1 MHFLQIFWR
10 ITLKGTVLYDVRRK
24 LDGLYDATDGVA
36 VLTVDNP
43 PVNPLSDGV
52 RTGLYDALVKAEE
65 DPTVIG
71 VVLTGNGRA
80 FIAGADISEFGG
92 NVEGVSL
99 NEVFHKLEYC
109 SKPVVAALN
118 GIALGG
124 GLETALCCNYR
135 LADKNAFV
143 GLPEV
148 NLGLLPGG
156 GGTQRLPRLTGA
168 SEALKMM
175 LSGSHVPAKKALDI
189 GIIDKIVENVVEDS
203 IRFIIHLVDMC
214 ERMDMKFSEMDHPKV
229 RDKNEKMLEARG
241 DDKVLLEA
249 QAMAAKGRK
258 GQFAPG
264 QIIKCVE
271 SAINLDDFDE
281 GLKKE
286 GEYFLECLLHPQ
298 REAMIHIFFGER
310 AASKISDVPK
320 DTKVKDIKKAGIIG
334 SGTMGGGIA
343 MCFANAGIPVHII
356 DQDQDNLT
364 RGVSV
369 IEKNYDFMVGR
380 GKLTPEQKDIVF
392 GLVTSSLDYK
402 DVSDCDIVIEAVYE
416 NLDLKHEIFKSL
428 DEHVKE
434 GAILASN
441 TSGLDIDSIAAVTK
455 RPDMV
460 VGTHFF
466 SPANIMRLLEVVR
479 GADTSN
485 ETLATI
491 MAVGKKLKKAAVVA
505 LNAPGFIGNR
515 MLFGYTA
522 QANMLLLEG
531 ALPHQIDQAMESFG
545 LNMGPFRM
553 MDLVGLDLGW
563 RARKLGGKESPLH
576 AKIGDE
582 LCEQNRFGQK
592 NGAGYYNYTEGSRAP
607 NAAPENESTYEK
619 ISSENGFIRRDI
631 SDEEIVDRCILAL
644 INEGADILSEGV
656 AQRAADIDVVY
667 INGYGFPVWRGGPMH
682 HANTMGLDVVIEKLE
697 KYREITGNDVY
708 KPSEMLV
715 NLAKN
720 GEKFGDAPQ
729 KEDRKEKL
737 GFEMSSV
744 ANNF

>member
-1 MHFLQIFWR
+1 M
-10 ITLKGTVLYDVRRK
+10 KGTVLYEVKDN
-24 LDGLYDATDGVA
+24 VA
-36 VLTVDNP
+36 LLTVDNP

-52 RTGLYDALVKAEE
+52 RTGLYESLIKAEE
-65 DPTVIG
+65 DDSVVG

-99 NEVFHKLEYC
+99 NEVFQKLEHC
-109 SKPVVAALN
+109 SKPVVAAIN

-135 LADKNAFV
+135 IADKNAFV

-156 GGTQRLPRLTGA
+156 GGTQRLPRLAGP

-175 LSGSHVPAKKALDI
+175 LTGLHVPAKKALDM
-189 GIIDKIVENVVEDS
+189 GIIDGISNDVVNES
-203 IRFIIHLVDMC
+203 IGFIKNKA
-214 ERMDMKFSEMDHPKV
+214 ESNEDHPKV
-229 RDKNEKMLEARG
+229 RDLNSKMIEARG

-249 QAMAAKGRK
+249 QAMASKGRK

-271 SAINLDDFDE
+271 AAINIDNFDE

-286 GEYFLECLLHPQ
+286 GEYFLECLMHPQ

-320 DTKVKDIKKAGIIG
+320 ETKVMDIKKAGIIG

-356 DQDQDNLT
+356 DQDEENLK

-369 IEKNYDFMVGR
+369 IEKNYDFMVNKGR
-380 GKLTPEQKDIVF
+380 LSPEQKDAVF
-392 GLVTSSLDYK
+392 GLVSSSLDYK

-416 NLDLKHEIFKSL
+416 NLELKHEIFKSL
-428 DEHVKE
+428 DAHVKE

-441 TSGLDIDSIAAVTK
+441 TSGLDIDSIASVTN
-455 RPDMV
+455 RPELV

-479 GADTSN
+479 GEQTSD

-491 MAVGKKLKKAAVVA
+491 MAIGKRLKKAAVVS

-531 ALPHQIDQAMESFG
+531 ALPHQIDQALESFG

-563 RARKLGGKESPLH
+563 RARKLSGKESPLH

-582 LCEQNRFGQK
+582 LCEQDRYGQK
-592 NGAGYYNYTEGSRAP
+592 SGAGYYNYSEGSRAP
-607 NAAPENESTYEK
+607 NPAPENEAVYEK
-619 ISSENGFIRRDI
+619 ISSENGFTRRDI
-631 SDEEIVDRCILAL
+631 SDEEIVERCILAL

-667 INGYGFPVWRGGPMH
+667 INGYGFPIWRGGPMH
-682 HANTMGLDVVIEKLE
+682 HANAMGLDKVIEKLE

-715 NLAKN
+715 NLAKDGGKL
-720 GEKFGDAPQ
+720 GEAPQ
-729 KEDRKEKL
+729 KGDRKEKL

>member
-1 MHFLQIFWR
+1 M
-10 ITLKGTVLYDVRRK
+10 KGTVLYDVK
-24 LDGLYDATDGVA
+24 DGIAI
-36 VLTVDNP
+36 LTVDNP

-52 RTGLYDALVKAEE
+52 RTGLFESLVKAEE
-65 DPTVIG
+65 DSGVLG

-99 NEVFHKLEYC
+99 NEVFNKLEHC
-109 SKPVVAALN
+109 TKPVVAAIN

-135 LADKNAFV
+135 IADRNALV

-156 GGTQRLPRLTGA
+156 GGTQRLPRLVGPN
-168 SEALKMM
+168 EALKMM
-175 LSGSHVPAKKALDI
+175 LSGGHVPAKRALDM
-189 GIIDKIVENVVEDS
+189 GIVDQVSDNVVEDS
-203 IRFIIHLVDMC
+203 MLFVKKMAESLD
-214 ERMDMKFSEMDHPKV
+214 SHPKV

-241 DDKVLLEA
+241 DDKVLIEA
-249 QAMAAKGRK
+249 KALAAKTRK

-320 DTKVKDIKKAGIIG
+320 NTNVKDIKKAGIIG

-364 RGVSV
+364 RGMSV

-380 GKLTPEQKDIVF
+380 GKLTSEQKDAVF

-416 NLDLKHEIFKSL
+416 NLELKHEIFKAL
-428 DEHVKE
+428 DEHVKDD
-434 GAILASN
+434 AILASN
-441 TSGLDIDSIAAVTK
+441 TSGLDIDSIASVTK
-455 RPDMV
+455 RPEMV

-479 GADTSN
+479 GEHTSD

-491 MAVGKKLKKAAVVA
+491 MAIGKRLKKAAVVS

-531 ALPHQIDQAMESFG
+531 ALPHQIDQALESFG

-592 NGAGYYNYTEGSRAP
+592 NGSGYYNYSEGSRAP
-607 NAAPENESTYEK
+607 NPAPENESVYEK
-619 ISSENGFIRRDI
+619 ISNENGFTRRDI

-682 HANTMGLDVVIEKLE
+682 HANAMGIDVVIEKLE
-697 KYREITGNDVY
+697 KYRELTGNDVY

-715 NLAKN
+715 KLANDNQKL
-720 GEKFGDAPQ
+720 GEAPK

-737 GFEMSSV
+737 DFEMSSV

>member
-1 MHFLQIFWR
+1 M
-10 ITLKGTVLYDVRRK
+10 KGTVLYEVKDN
-24 LDGLYDATDGVA
+24 VA
-36 VLTVDNP
+36 LLTVDNP

-52 RTGLYDALVKAEE
+52 RTGLYESLTKAEE
-65 DPTVIG
+65 DDSVLG

-99 NEVFHKLEYC
+99 NEVFQKLEHC
-109 SKPVVAALN
+109 SKPVVAAIN

-135 LADKNAFV
+135 IADKNAFV

-156 GGTQRLPRLTGA
+156 GGTQRLPRRAGP

-175 LSGSHVPAKKALDI
+175 LTGAHVPAKKALDM
-189 GIIDKIVENVVEDS
+189 GIVDGISEDVVNESIEFIKNKADS
-203 IRFIIHLVDMC
+203 N
-214 ERMDMKFSEMDHPKV
+214 EEHPKV
-229 RDKNEKMLEARG
+229 RDLNSKMIEARG

-249 QAMAAKGRK
+249 QAMASKGRK

-271 SAINLDDFDE
+271 AAINIDDFDE

-286 GEYFLECLLHPQ
+286 GEYFLECLMHPQ

-320 DTKVKDIKKAGIIG
+320 ETKVMDIKKAGIIG

-356 DQDQDNLT
+356 DQDEENLK

-369 IEKNYDFMVGR
+369 IEKNYDFMVNKGR
-380 GKLTPEQKDIVF
+380 LSPEQKDAVF
-392 GLVTSSLDYK
+392 GLVSSSLDYK

-416 NLDLKHEIFKSL
+416 NLELKHEIFKSL
-428 DEHVKE
+428 DTHVKE

-441 TSGLDIDSIAAVTK
+441 TSGLDIDSIASVTS
-455 RPDMV
+455 RPELV

-479 GADTSN
+479 GEQTSD

-491 MAVGKKLKKAAVVA
+491 MAIGKRLKKAAVVS

-531 ALPHQIDQAMESFG
+531 ALPHQIDQALESFG

-563 RARKLGGKESPLH
+563 RARKLSGKESPLH

-582 LCEQNRFGQK
+582 LCEQDRYGQK
-592 NGAGYYNYTEGSRAP
+592 SGAGYYNYSEGSRAP
-607 NAAPENESTYEK
+607 NPAPENEAVYEK
-619 ISSENGFIRRDI
+619 ISSENGFTRRDI
-631 SDEEIVDRCILAL
+631 SDEEIVERCILAL

-667 INGYGFPVWRGGPMH
+667 INGYGFPIWRGGPMH
-682 HANTMGLDVVIEKLE
+682 HANAMGLDKVIEKLE

-715 NLAKN
+715 NLAKDGGKL
-720 GEKFGDAPQ
+720 GEAPQ
-729 KEDRKEKL
+729 KGDRKEKL
-737 GFEMSSV
+737 GFEMLSV

>member
-1 MHFLQIFWR
+1 M
-10 ITLKGTVLYDVRRK
+10 KGTVIYDVR
-24 LDGLYDATDGVA
+24 DEVA
-36 VLTVDNP
+36 ILTVDNP

-52 RTGLYDALVKAEE
+52 RTGLYESLIKAEE
-65 DPTVIG
+65 DSTVKGI
-71 VVLTGNGRA
+71 VLTGNGRA

-99 NEVFHKLEYC
+99 NEVFSKLENC
-109 SKPVVAALN
+109 SKPVVAAIN

-135 LADKNAFV
+135 IADKNAFV

-156 GGTQRLPRLTGA
+156 GGTQRLPRLTGP

-175 LSGSHVPAKKALDI
+175 LSGSHVPAKKALNM
-189 GIIDKIVENVVEDS
+189 GIVDKISENVVEES
-203 IRFIIHLVDMC
+203 IDFVK
-214 ERMDMKFSEMDHPKV
+214 EVAENTENHPKV
-229 RDKNEKMLEARG
+229 RDNNEKMIEARG
-241 DDKVLLEA
+241 NDNILLEA

-271 SAINLDDFDE
+271 AAINLDDFDE

-320 DTKVKDIKKAGIIG
+320 DTNVKDIKKAGIIG

-356 DQDQDNLT
+356 DQDEDNLN
-364 RGVSV
+364 RGMSV

-380 GKLTPEQKDIVF
+380 GKLSEEQKDTVF
-392 GLVTSSLDYK
+392 GLVSSSLDYK

-416 NLDLKHEIFKSL
+416 NLELKHEIFKSL

-441 TSGLDIDSIAAVTK
+441 TSGLDIDSIASVTK
-455 RPDMV
+455 RPEMV

-479 GADTSN
+479 GEKTSD

-491 MAVGKKLKKAAVVA
+491 MSIGKRLKKAAVVS

-531 ALPHQIDQAMESFG
+531 ALPHQIDGALESFG

-563 RARKLGGKESPLH
+563 RARKLSGKESPLH

-592 NGAGYYNYTEGSRAP
+592 NSAGYYNYSEGSRAP
-607 NAAPENESTYEK
+607 NPAPENEETYEK
-619 ISSENGFIRRDI
+619 ISNENGFTRREI

-667 INGYGFPVWRGGPMH
+667 INGYGFPIWRGGPMH
-682 HANTMGLDVVIEKLE
+682 HANSMGLEVVIEKLE
-697 KYREITGNDVY
+697 KYRELTGNDVY
-708 KPSEMLV
+708 KPSDMLIK
-715 NLAKN
+715 LAEN
-720 GEKFGDAPQ
+720 GQKLGEAPA
-729 KEDRKEKL
+729 KDDRKEKL

>member
-1 MHFLQIFWR
+1 M
-10 ITLKGTVLYDVRRK
+10 KGTVLYEIIDN
-24 LDGLYDATDGVA
+24 VA

-52 RTGLYDALVKAEE
+52 RTGLHDSLLKAESDE
-65 DPTVIG
+65 SVVG
-71 VVLTGNGRA
+71 VVVTGKGRA

-99 NEVFHKLEYC
+99 NEVFSKLEHC
-109 SKPVVAALN
+109 SKPVVAAIN

-135 LADKNAFV
+135 IASNTAFV

-156 GGTQRLPRLTGA
+156 GGTQRLPRLAGP

-175 LSGSHVPAKKALDI
+175 LSGSHVPAKKALDM
-189 GIIDKIVENVVEDS
+189 GIIDDISDNVVEDS
-203 IRFIIHLVDMC
+203 I
-214 ERMDMKFSEMDHPKV
+214 KFVIEKSKTAENHPKV
-229 RDKNEKMLEARG
+229 RDFNDKMIEARG
-241 DDKVLLEA
+241 NDKVLLEA

-271 SAINLDDFDE
+271 AAINLDDFDE

-286 GEYFLECLLHPQ
+286 GELFLECLLHPQ

-320 DTKVKDIKKAGIIG
+320 DTPVKEIKKAGIIG

-343 MCFANAGIPVHII
+343 MCFANAGIPVHVI
-356 DQDQDNLT
+356 DQDEENLK
-364 RGVSV
+364 RGISV
-369 IEKNYDFMVGR
+369 IEKNYEFMVKKGR
-380 GKLTPEQKDIVF
+380 LTAEQKDNVF
-392 GLVTSSLDYK
+392 GLVSSGLDYEG
-402 DVSDCDIVIEAVYE
+402 VADCDIVIEAVYE
-416 NLDLKHEIFKSL
+416 NLELKHEIFKAL
-428 DEHVKE
+428 DEQVKPD
-434 GAILASN
+434 AILASN
-441 TSGLDIDSIAAVTK
+441 TSGLDIDSIASVTK
-455 RPDMV
+455 RPELV

-479 GADTSN
+479 GEETSN
-485 ETLATI
+485 ETLASV
-491 MAVGKKLKKAAVVA
+491 MAIGKKLKKAAVVS

-531 ALPHQIDQAMESFG
+531 ALPNQIDQALESFG

-563 RARKLGGKESPLH
+563 RARKLSGKESPLH

-592 NGAGYYNYTEGSRAP
+592 NGKGYYNYSEGSRAP
-607 NAAPENESTYEK
+607 NAAPENEALYEK
-619 ISSENGFIRRDI
+619 ISQENGFTRRDI

-644 INEGADILSEGV
+644 INEGVDILSEGV
-656 AQRAADIDVVY
+656 AQRAVDIDVVY
-667 INGYGFPVWRGGPMH
+667 INGYGFPIWRGGPMH
-682 HANTMGLDVVIEKLE
+682 HANAMGLDVVVEKLK
-697 KYREITGNDVY
+697 KYQELTKNDVY
-708 KPSEMLV
+708 KPSDMLV
-715 NLAKN
+715 KLA
-720 GEKFGDAPQ
+720 ETSQRLGDAPKKDQ
-729 KEDRKEKL
+729 RKEKL

>member
-1 MHFLQIFWR
+1 MYNAFFNYFWR
-10 ITLKGTVLYDVRRK
+10 NILKGTVLYEVR
-24 LDGLYDATDGVA
+24 DNVA
-36 VLTVDNP
+36 LLTVNNP
-43 PVNPLSDGV
+43 PVKPLSDGV
-52 RTGLYDALVKAEE
+52 RTGLYESLTKAEE
-65 DPTVIG
+65 DDSVVG

-99 NEVFHKLEYC
+99 NEVFQKLEHC
-109 SKPVVAALN
+109 SKPVVAAIN

-135 LADKNAFV
+135 IADKNAFV

-156 GGTQRLPRLTGA
+156 GGTQRLPRLAGP

-175 LSGSHVPAKKALDI
+175 LTGAHVPAKKALDM
-189 GIIDKIVENVVEDS
+189 GIVDGISEDVVNESIEFIKNKADS
-203 IRFIIHLVDMC
+203 N
-214 ERMDMKFSEMDHPKV
+214 EEHPKV
-229 RDKNEKMLEARG
+229 RDLNSKMIEARG

-249 QAMAAKGRK
+249 QAMASKGRK

-271 SAINLDDFDE
+271 AAINIDDFDE

-286 GEYFLECLLHPQ
+286 GEYFLECLMHPQ

-320 DTKVKDIKKAGIIG
+320 ETKVMDIKKAGIIG

-356 DQDQDNLT
+356 DQDEENLK

-369 IEKNYDFMVGR
+369 IEKNYDFMVNKGR
-380 GKLTPEQKDIVF
+380 LSPEQKDAVF
-392 GLVTSSLDYK
+392 GLVSSSLDYK

-416 NLDLKHEIFKSL
+416 NLELKHEIFKSL
-428 DEHVKE
+428 DTHVKE

-441 TSGLDIDSIAAVTK
+441 TSGLDIDSIASVTS
-455 RPDMV
+455 RPELV

-479 GADTSN
+479 GEQTSD

-491 MAVGKKLKKAAVVA
+491 MAIGKRLKKAAVVS

-531 ALPHQIDQAMESFG
+531 ALPHQIDQALESFG

-563 RARKLGGKESPLH
+563 RARKLSGKESPLH

-582 LCEQNRFGQK
+582 LCEQDRYGQK
-592 NGAGYYNYTEGSRAP
+592 SGAGYYNYSEGSRAP
-607 NAAPENESTYEK
+607 NPAPENEAVYEK
-619 ISSENGFIRRDI
+619 ISSENGFTRRDI
-631 SDEEIVDRCILAL
+631 SDEEIVERCILAL

-667 INGYGFPVWRGGPMH
+667 INGYGFPIWRGGPMH
-682 HANTMGLDVVIEKLE
+682 HANAMGLDKVIEKLE

-715 NLAKN
+715 NLAKDGGKL
-720 GEKFGDAPQ
+720 GEAPQ
-729 KEDRKEKL
+729 KGDRKEKL

>member
-1 MHFLQIFWR
+1 
-10 ITLKGTVLYDVRRK
+10 LKGTVLYDIK
-24 LDGLYDATDGVA
+24 DGIAI
-36 VLTVDNP
+36 LTVDNP

-52 RTGLYDALVKAEE
+52 RAGLYECLVKAEE
-65 DPTVIG
+65 DSSVKG
-71 VVLTGNGRA
+71 LVLTGKGRA
-80 FIAGADISEFGG
+80 FIGGADISEFGG
-92 NVEGVSL
+92 NGEGITL
-99 NEVFHKLEYC
+99 NDVFNKLESC
-109 SKPVVAALN
+109 SKPVVAAIN
-118 GIALGG
+118 GFALGG

-135 LADKNAFV
+135 IADKNAFV

-156 GGTQRLPRLTGA
+156 GGTQRLPRLAGP

-175 LSGSHVPAKKALDI
+175 LTGSHIPAKKALNI
-189 GIIDKIVENVVEDS
+189 GIVDKISENVVEDS
-203 IRFIIHLVDMC
+203 ISFVT
-214 ERMDMKFSEMDHPKV
+214 EKAENGENHPKV
-229 RDKNEKMLEARG
+229 RDMNEKVIEARG

-310 AASKISDVPK
+310 AASKIADVPK
-320 DTKVKDIKKAGIIG
+320 DTQIKDIKKAGIIG

-356 DQDQDNLT
+356 DQDEDNLK
-364 RGVSV
+364 RGMSV

-380 GKLTPEQKDIVF
+380 GKLTSDQKDMVF
-392 GLVTSSLDYK
+392 GLVTSSLEYK
-402 DVSDCDIVIEAVYE
+402 DLSDCDIVIEAVYE
-416 NLDLKHEIFKSL
+416 NLELKHEIFKSL
-428 DEHVKE
+428 DEHVKDD
-434 GAILASN
+434 AILASN
-441 TSGLDIDSIAAVTK
+441 TSGLDIDSIASVTK
-455 RPDMV
+455 RPELV

-479 GADTSN
+479 GEQTSN

-491 MAVGKKLKKAAVVA
+491 MAIGKKLKKAAVVS

-515 MLFGYTA
+515 MLFRYTA

-531 ALPHQIDQAMESFG
+531 ALPHQVDQALESFG

-592 NGAGYYNYTEGSRAP
+592 SAAGYYNYSEGSRAP
-607 NAAPENESTYEK
+607 NPAPENEATYEK
-619 ISSENGFIRRDI
+619 ISSENGFTRRDI

-667 INGYGFPVWRGGPMH
+667 INGYGFPIWRGGPMH
-682 HANTMGLDVVIEKLE
+682 HANAMGLDVVIEKLE
-697 KYREITGNDVY
+697 KYKEITSNDAY
-708 KPSEMLV
+708 QPSEMLI

-720 GEKFGDAPQ
+720 GEKLAEAPQ
-729 KEDRKEKL
+729 KDKRKDKL

>member
-1 MHFLQIFWR
+1 M
-10 ITLKGTVLYDVRRK
+10 KGTVLYEIRDDV
-24 LDGLYDATDGVA
+24 AI
-36 VLTVDNP
+36 LTVDNP

-52 RTGLYDALVKAEE
+52 RNGLYESLVKAEE
-65 DPTVIG
+65 DSNVKGI
-71 VVLTGNGRA
+71 VLTGNGRA

-92 NVEGVSL
+92 NVEGKSL
-99 NEVFHKLEYC
+99 NEVFKKLEFC
-109 SKPVVAALN
+109 EKPVVAAIN

-135 LADKNAFV
+135 IADINAFV

-156 GGTQRLPRLTGA
+156 GGTQRLPRLTGP

-175 LSGSHVPAKKALDI
+175 LSGSHVPAKIALNI
-189 GIIDKIVENVVEDS
+189 GIVDQISENIVEDS
-203 IRFIIHLVDMC
+203 IEFVKKIA
-214 ERMDMKFSEMDHPKV
+214 SEADTHPKV

-241 DDKVLLEA
+241 NDHVLVEA

-271 SAINLDDFDE
+271 AAINLDDFDE

-286 GEYFLECLLHPQ
+286 GEYFLECLMHPQ

-320 DTKVKDIKKAGIIG
+320 DTKIMDIKKVGIIG

-356 DQDQDNLT
+356 DQDEENLE
-364 RGVSV
+364 RGISV
-369 IEKNYDFMVGR
+369 IEKNYDFMVNKGR
-380 GKLTPEQKDIVF
+380 LTSDQKDAIF
-392 GLVTSSLDYK
+392 GLVTSSLDYS
-402 DVSDCDIVIEAVYE
+402 DVSDCDIVVEAVYE
-416 NLDLKHEIFKSL
+416 NLDLKHEIFKAL
-428 DEHVKE
+428 DQHVKPE
-434 GAILASN
+434 AILASN
-441 TSGLDIDSIAAVTK
+441 TSGLDIDSMASVTT
-455 RPDMV
+455 RPDKI

-479 GADTSN
+479 GEQTSN

-491 MAVGKKLKKAAVVA
+491 MAIGKKLKKAAVVS

-531 ALPHQIDQAMESFG
+531 ALPHQIDQALESFG

-563 RARKLGGKESPLH
+563 RARKLSGKESPLH

-582 LCEQNRFGQK
+582 LCEQNRYGQK
-592 NGAGYYNYTEGSRAP
+592 SGAGYYNYSEGSRAP
-607 NAAPENESTYEK
+607 NPAPENEATYEK
-619 ISSENGFIRRDI
+619 ISSENGFTRRDI
-631 SDEEIVDRCILAL
+631 TDEEIVDRCILAL
-644 INEGADILSEGV
+644 INEGSDILSEGV

-667 INGYGFPVWRGGPMH
+667 INGYGFPIWRGGPMH
-682 HANTMGLDVVIEKLE
+682 HANALGLDVVIEKLE
-697 KYREITGNDVY
+697 KYKEITGSDVY
-708 KPSEMLV
+708 EPSEMLV
-715 NLAKN
+715 KLAKEGLKL
-720 GEKFGDAPQ
+720 GEAPS
-729 KEDRKEKL
+729 KEERKEKL

>member
-1 MHFLQIFWR
+1 M
-10 ITLKGTVLYDVRRK
+10 KGTVIYEVK
-24 LDGLYDATDGVA
+24 DGVA
-36 VLTVDNP
+36 LLTVDNP

-52 RTGLYDALVKAEE
+52 RTGLHDSLIKAEE
-65 DPTVIG
+65 DDSVVG

-99 NEVFHKLEYC
+99 NEVFQKLEHC
-109 SKPVVAALN
+109 SKPVVAAIN

-135 LADKNAFV
+135 IADKNAFV

-156 GGTQRLPRLTGA
+156 GGTQRLPRLAGP

-175 LSGSHVPAKKALDI
+175 LTGTHVPAKKALDM
-189 GIIDKIVENVVEDS
+189 GIIDGISEDVVAESIEFVKEKANSSEN
-203 IRFIIHLVDMC
+203 
-214 ERMDMKFSEMDHPKV
+214 HPKV
-229 RDKNEKMLEARG
+229 RDLNSKMIEARG

-249 QAMAAKGRK
+249 QAMASKGRK

-271 SAINLDDFDE
+271 AAINIDDFDE

-286 GEYFLECLLHPQ
+286 GEYFLECLMHPQ

-320 DTKVKDIKKAGIIG
+320 DTKVMDIKKAGIIG

-356 DQDQDNLT
+356 DQDEENLK

-369 IEKNYDFMVGR
+369 IEKNYDFMVNKGR
-380 GKLTPEQKDIVF
+380 LSSEQKDAVF
-392 GLVTSSLDYK
+392 GLVSSSLDYK
-402 DVSDCDIVIEAVYE
+402 DVADCDIVIEAVYE
-416 NLDLKHEIFKSL
+416 NLELKHEIFKLL
-428 DEHVKE
+428 DEHVKD

-441 TSGLDIDSIAAVTK
+441 TSGLDIDSIASVTK
-455 RPDMV
+455 RPELV

-479 GADTSN
+479 GEQTSD

-491 MAVGKKLKKAAVVA
+491 MAVGKKLKKAAVVS

-531 ALPHQIDQAMESFG
+531 ALPHQIDQALESFG

-582 LCEQNRFGQK
+582 LCEQDRYGQK
-592 NGAGYYNYTEGSRAP
+592 SGAGYYNYSEGSRAP
-607 NAAPENESTYEK
+607 NPAPENEVTYEK
-619 ISSENGFIRRDI
+619 ISTENGFTRRDI

-667 INGYGFPVWRGGPMH
+667 INGYGFPIWRGGPMH
-682 HANTMGLDVVIEKLE
+682 HANAMGLDTVIEKLE

-715 NLAKN
+715 KLAQEGGRL
-720 GEKFGDAPQ
+720 GEAPQ
-729 KEDRKEKL
+729 KDDRKEKL

>member
-1 MHFLQIFWR
+1 M
-10 ITLKGTVLYDVRRK
+10 KGTVLYEVQEN
-24 LDGLYDATDGVA
+24 VA
-36 VLTVDNP
+36 ILTVDNP

-52 RTGLYDALVKAEE
+52 RTGLYECITKAE
-65 DPTVIG
+65 DDDSIDA

-92 NVEGVSL
+92 NVEGISL
-99 NEVFHKLEYC
+99 NDVFKKLEFC
-109 SKPVVAALN
+109 KKPIVAAIN

-135 LADKNAFV
+135 IASKTAFV

-156 GGTQRLPRLTGA
+156 GGTQRLPRLAGPA
-168 SEALKMM
+168 EALKMM
-175 LSGSHVPAKKALDI
+175 LTGSHVSAKQALDL
-189 GIIDKIVENVVEDS
+189 GIIDNIAEDIVTES
-203 IRFIIHLVDMC
+203 IEFIKEKAKSTEI
-214 ERMDMKFSEMDHPKV
+214 HPKV
-229 RDKNEKMLEARG
+229 RDFNEKMIEARG
-241 DDKVLLEA
+241 NDTVLLEA

-271 SAINLDDFDE
+271 AAINIDDFDE

-286 GEYFLECLLHPQ
+286 GDYFLECLVHPQ

-320 DTKVKDIKKAGIIG
+320 DTKIMDIKKAGIIG

-356 DQDQDNLT
+356 DQDQENLD
-364 RGVSV
+364 RGISV
-369 IEKNYDFMVGR
+369 IEKNYDFMVNRGR
-380 GKLTPEQKDIVF
+380 LTSEQKESIF
-392 GLVTSSLDYK
+392 GSISTGLDYK
-402 DVSDCDIVIEAVYE
+402 DLSDCDIVIEAVYE
-416 NLDLKHEIFKSL
+416 NLELKHEIFKSL
-428 DEHVKE
+428 DEIVKE

-441 TSGLDIDSIAAVTK
+441 TSGLDIDSIASVTN
-455 RPDMV
+455 RPELV

-479 GADTSN
+479 GKQTSD
-485 ETLATI
+485 ETLATV
-491 MAVGKKLKKAAVVA
+491 MAIGKKLRKAAVVS

-531 ALPHQIDQAMESFG
+531 ALPHQVDQALESFG

-563 RARKLGGKESPLH
+563 RARKLSGKESPLH

-582 LCEQNRFGQK
+582 LCEQNRYGQK
-592 NGAGYYNYTEGSRAP
+592 SKAGYYNYSEGSRAP
-607 NAAPENESTYEK
+607 NPAPENEKTYEK
-619 ISSENGFIRRDI
+619 ISSENGFTRREI

-667 INGYGFPVWRGGPMH
+667 INGYGFPIWRGGPMH
-682 HANTMGLDVVIEKLE
+682 HANAMGLDKVIEKLE

-708 KPSEMLV
+708 KPSDMLLK
-715 NLAKN
+715 LAKEGGKL
-720 GEKFGDAPQ
+720 GEAPN
-729 KEDRKEKL
+729 KAERKEKL
-737 GFEMSSV
+737 DFAMSSV

>member
-1 MHFLQIFWR
+1 M
-10 ITLKGTVLYDVRRK
+10 KGKVLYDVK
-24 LDGLYDATDGVA
+24 DGIAI
-36 VLTVDNP
+36 LTVDNP

-52 RTGLYDALVKAEE
+52 RTGLFESLVKAEE
-65 DPTVIG
+65 DSSVSG

-99 NEVFHKLEYC
+99 NEVFNKLEYC
-109 SKPVVAALN
+109 TKPVVAAIN

-135 LADKNAFV
+135 IADKNAFV

-156 GGTQRLPRLTGA
+156 GGTQRLPRLVGPG
-168 SEALKMM
+168 EALKMM
-175 LSGSHVPAKKALDI
+175 LSGGHVPATKALHM
-189 GIIDKIVENVVEDS
+189 GIVDKISENVVEDAMA
-203 IRFIIHLVDMC
+203 FVK
-214 ERMDMKFSEMDHPKV
+214 EVSESVENHPKV
-229 RDKNEKMLEARG
+229 RDKNEKMIEARG
-241 DDKVLLEA
+241 DDKVMLEA
-249 QAMAAKGRK
+249 QALAAKTRK

-298 REAMIHIFFGER
+298 REAMIHMFFGER

-320 DTKVKDIKKAGIIG
+320 DTKVMDIKKAGIIG

-364 RGVSV
+364 RGISV

-380 GKLTPEQKDIVF
+380 GKLTQDQKDAVF
-392 GLVTSSLDYK
+392 GLISSSLDYK

-416 NLDLKHEIFKSL
+416 NLELKHEIFKSL
-428 DEHVKE
+428 DEHVK
-434 GAILASN
+434 GDAILASN
-441 TSGLDIDSIAAVTK
+441 TSGLDIDSIASVTK
-455 RPDMV
+455 RPEKV

-479 GADTSN
+479 GDQTSN

-491 MAVGKKLKKAAVVA
+491 MAIGKKLKKAAVVS

-531 ALPHQIDQAMESFG
+531 ALPHQIDQALESFG

-563 RARKLGGKESPLH
+563 RARKLGGKDSPLH

-582 LCEQNRFGQK
+582 LCEQNRYGQK
-592 NGAGYYNYTEGSRAP
+592 NGAGYYNYSEGSRAP
-607 NAAPENESTYEK
+607 NPAPENEATYEK
-619 ISSENGFIRRDI
+619 ISAENGFTRRDI

-667 INGYGFPVWRGGPMH
+667 INGYGFPIWRGGPMH
-682 HANTMGLDVVIEKLE
+682 HANAMGLDVVIEKLN

-708 KPSEMLV
+708 KPSEMLLK
-715 NLAKN
+715 LAES
-720 GEKFGDAPQ
+720 GERLGEAPA

-737 GFEMSSV
+737 DFEMSSV

>member
-1 MHFLQIFWR
+1 M
-10 ITLKGTVLYDVRRK
+10 KGTVLYDVK
-24 LDGLYDATDGVA
+24 DGIAI
-36 VLTVDNP
+36 LTVDNP

-52 RTGLYDALVKAEE
+52 RTGLFESLVKAEE
-65 DPTVIG
+65 DSSVIG

-92 NVEGVSL
+92 NVEGISL
-99 NEVFHKLEYC
+99 NEVFNKLEYC
-109 SKPVVAALN
+109 SKPVVAAIN

-135 LADKNAFV
+135 IADKKAFV

-156 GGTQRLPRLTGA
+156 GGTQRLPRLVGP

-175 LSGSHVPAKKALDI
+175 LSGGHVPAKKALDM
-189 GIIDKIVENVVEDS
+189 GIVDKISENVVEDS
-203 IRFIIHLVDMC
+203 MAFI
-214 ERMDMKFSEMDHPKV
+214 KEMADSVENHPKV
-229 RDKNEKMLEARG
+229 REKNEKMIEARG
-241 DDKVLLEA
+241 DDKVLVEA
-249 QAMAAKGRK
+249 QALAAKTRK

-298 REAMIHIFFGER
+298 REAMIHMFFGER
-310 AASKISDVPK
+310 AASKIADVPK
-320 DTKVKDIKKAGIIG
+320 DTKVMDIKKAGIIG

-356 DQDQDNLT
+356 DQDQDNLI
-364 RGVSV
+364 RGISV

-380 GKLTPEQKDIVF
+380 GKLTQEQKDLVF
-392 GLVTSSLDYK
+392 GLVSSSLDYK

-416 NLDLKHEIFKSL
+416 NLELKHEIFKSL

-434 GAILASN
+434 DAILASN
-441 TSGLDIDSIAAVTK
+441 TSGLDIDSIASVTK
-455 RPDMV
+455 RPEKV

-479 GADTSN
+479 GDQTSN

-491 MAVGKKLKKAAVVA
+491 MAIGKKLKKAAVVS

-531 ALPHQIDQAMESFG
+531 ALPHQIDQALESFG

-582 LCEQNRFGQK
+582 LCEQNRYGQK
-592 NGAGYYNYTEGSRAP
+592 NGAGYYNYSEGSRAP
-607 NAAPENESTYEK
+607 NPAPENEPTYEK
-619 ISSENGFIRRDI
+619 ISEENGFTRRDI

-644 INEGADILSEGV
+644 INEGSDILSEGV

-667 INGYGFPVWRGGPMH
+667 INGYGFPIWRGGPMH
-682 HANTMGLDVVIEKLE
+682 HANAMGLDVVIEKLN

-708 KPSEMLV
+708 KPSEMLLK
-715 NLAKN
+715 LAEN
-720 GEKFGDAPQ
+720 GEKLGEAPQ
-729 KEDRKEKL
+729 KADRKDKL
-737 GFEMSSV
+737 DFEMSSV

>member
-1 MHFLQIFWR
+1 M
-10 ITLKGTVLYDVRRK
+10 KGTVLYEVRDDV
-24 LDGLYDATDGVA
+24 AI
-36 VLTVDNP
+36 LTVDNP

-52 RTGLYDALVKAEE
+52 RNGLYESLVKAEGDSE
-65 DPTVIG
+65 VKGI
-71 VVLTGNGRA
+71 VLTGNGRA

-92 NVEGVSL
+92 NVEGKSL
-99 NEVFHKLEYC
+99 NEVFRKLEFC
-109 SKPVVAALN
+109 NKPVVAAIN

-135 LADKNAFV
+135 IADINAFV

-156 GGTQRLPRLTGA
+156 GGTQRLPRLTGP

-175 LSGSHVPAKKALDI
+175 LTGSHVPAKKALSM
-189 GIIDKIVENVVEDS
+189 GIVDQISENILEDS
-203 IRFIIHLVDMC
+203 IEFVKDIASKTD
-214 ERMDMKFSEMDHPKV
+214 SHPKV

-241 DDKVLLEA
+241 NDNVMVEA

-271 SAINLDDFDE
+271 AAINLDDFDE

-286 GEYFLECLLHPQ
+286 GEYFLECLMHPQ

-320 DTKVKDIKKAGIIG
+320 DTKIMDIKKAGIIG

-356 DQDQDNLT
+356 DQDEENLK
-364 RGVSV
+364 RGISV
-369 IEKNYDFMVGR
+369 IEKNYDFMVNKGR
-380 GKLTPEQKDIVF
+380 LTSEQKDAIF
-392 GLVTSSLDYK
+392 GLVTSSLDYS
-402 DVSDCDIVIEAVYE
+402 DISDCDIVIEAVYE
-416 NLDLKHEIFKSL
+416 NLELKHEIFKAL
-428 DEHVKE
+428 DQHVKPE
-434 GAILASN
+434 AILASN
-441 TSGLDIDSIAAVTK
+441 TSGLDIDSIASITS
-455 RPDMV
+455 RPDKI

-479 GADTSN
+479 GEQTSN

-491 MAVGKKLKKAAVVA
+491 MAIGKKLKKAAVVS

-531 ALPHQIDQAMESFG
+531 ALPHQIDQALESFG

-563 RARKLGGKESPLH
+563 RARKLSGKESPLH

-582 LCEQNRFGQK
+582 LCEQNRYGQK
-592 NGAGYYNYTEGSRAP
+592 SGAGYYNYSEGSRAP
-607 NAAPENESTYEK
+607 NPAPENESTYEK
-619 ISSENGFIRRDI
+619 ISSENGFTRREI
-631 SDEEIVDRCILAL
+631 TDEEIVDRCILAL

-667 INGYGFPVWRGGPMH
+667 INGYGFPIWRGGPMH
-682 HANTMGLDVVIEKLE
+682 HANALGLDVVIEKLE
-697 KYREITGNDVY
+697 KYKEITGSDVY
-708 KPSEMLV
+708 KPSEML
-715 NLAKN
+715 LKLSKDGLKL
-720 GEKFGDAPQ
+720 GEAPS
-729 KEDRKEKL
+729 KEERKEKL
-737 GFEMSSV
+737 GFDMSSV

>member
-1 MHFLQIFWR
+1 M
-10 ITLKGTVLYDVRRK
+10 KGTVLYDIK
-24 LDGLYDATDGVA
+24 DGIAI
-36 VLTVDNP
+36 LTVDNP

-52 RTGLYDALVKAEE
+52 RAGLYECLVKAEE
-65 DPTVIG
+65 DSSVKG
-71 VVLTGNGRA
+71 LVLTGKGRA
-80 FIAGADISEFGG
+80 FIGGADISEFGG
-92 NVEGVSL
+92 NGEGITL
-99 NEVFHKLEYC
+99 NDVFNKLESC
-109 SKPVVAALN
+109 SKPVVAAIN
-118 GIALGG
+118 GFALGG

-135 LADKNAFV
+135 IADKNAFV

-156 GGTQRLPRLTGA
+156 GGTQRLPRLAGP

-175 LSGSHVPAKKALDI
+175 LTGSHIPAKKALNI
-189 GIIDKIVENVVEDS
+189 GIVDIISENVVEDS
-203 IRFIIHLVDMC
+203 ISFVT
-214 ERMDMKFSEMDHPKV
+214 EKAENGENHPKV
-229 RDKNEKMLEARG
+229 RDMNEKVIEARG

-310 AASKISDVPK
+310 AASKIADVPK
-320 DTKVKDIKKAGIIG
+320 DTQIKDIKKAGIIG

-356 DQDQDNLT
+356 DQDEDNLK
-364 RGVSV
+364 RGMSV

-380 GKLTPEQKDIVF
+380 GKLTSDQKDMVF
-392 GLVTSSLDYK
+392 GLVTSSLEYK
-402 DVSDCDIVIEAVYE
+402 DLSDCDIVIEAVYE
-416 NLDLKHEIFKSL
+416 NLELKHEIFKSL
-428 DEHVKE
+428 DEHVKDD
-434 GAILASN
+434 AILASN
-441 TSGLDIDSIAAVTK
+441 TSGLDIDSIASVTK
-455 RPDMV
+455 RPELV

-479 GADTSN
+479 GEQTSN

-491 MAVGKKLKKAAVVA
+491 MAIGKKLKKAAVVS

-515 MLFGYTA
+515 MLFRYTA

-531 ALPHQIDQAMESFG
+531 ALPHQVDQALESFG

-592 NGAGYYNYTEGSRAP
+592 SAAGYYNYSEGSRAP
-607 NAAPENESTYEK
+607 NPAPENEATYEK
-619 ISSENGFIRRDI
+619 ISSENGFTRRDI

-667 INGYGFPVWRGGPMH
+667 INGYGFPIWRGGPMH
-682 HANTMGLDVVIEKLE
+682 HANAMGLDVVIEKLE
-697 KYREITGNDVY
+697 KYKEITGNDAY
-708 KPSEMLV
+708 QPSEMLID
-715 NLAKN
+715 LAKN
-720 GEKFGDAPQ
+720 GEKLAEAPQ
-729 KEDRKEKL
+729 KDNRKDKL

>member
-1 MHFLQIFWR
+1 M
-10 ITLKGTVLYDVRRK
+10 KGTVLYEVK
-24 LDGLYDATDGVA
+24 EEVA
-36 VLTVDNP
+36 ILTVDNP

-52 RTGLYDALVKAEE
+52 RTGLHESLVKAEE
-65 DPTVIG
+65 DDSVKG

-92 NVEGVSL
+92 NVEGIPL
-99 NEVFHKLEYC
+99 NEVFNKLEFC
-109 SKPVVAALN
+109 KKPVVAAIN
-118 GIALGG
+118 GVALGG

-135 LADKNAFV
+135 IASKTAFV

-156 GGTQRLPRLTGA
+156 GGTQRLPRLIGPG
-168 SEALKMM
+168 EALKMM
-175 LSGSHVPAKKALDI
+175 LSVSHVPSKKALEM
-189 GIIDKIVENVVEDS
+189 GIVDKISDDVVAES
-203 IRFIIHLVDMC
+203 IDFIKAMAANNDN
-214 ERMDMKFSEMDHPKV
+214 HPRV

-241 DDKVLLEA
+241 DENVLLDA
-249 QAMAAKGRK
+249 QAMAAKARK

-271 SAINLDDFDE
+271 AAINIDDFDE
-281 GLKKE
+281 GIKKE
-286 GEYFLECLLHPQ
+286 GEYFMECLLHPQ

-320 DTKVKDIKKAGIIG
+320 DTKIKDIKKAGIIG

-356 DQDQDNLT
+356 DQDEENLK

-369 IEKNYDFMVGR
+369 IEKNYDFMVNKGR
-380 GKLTPEQKDIVF
+380 LTAEQKDGVF

-416 NLDLKHEIFKSL
+416 NLELKHEIFKSL
-428 DEHVKE
+428 DEHVKD

-441 TSGLDIDSIAAVTK
+441 TSGLDIDSIASVTK
-455 RPDMV
+455 RPEMV

-479 GADTSN
+479 GEATSD

-491 MAVGKKLKKAAVVA
+491 MAIGKKLKKAAVVS

-531 ALPHQIDQAMESFG
+531 ALPHQIDQALESFG

-563 RARKLGGKESPLH
+563 RARKLSGQESPLH

-582 LCEQNRFGQK
+582 LCEQDRYGQK
-592 NGAGYYNYTEGSRAP
+592 NGAGYYNYSEGSRAP
-607 NAAPENESTYEK
+607 NPAPENEETYER
-619 ISSENGFIRRDI
+619 ISTENGFTRREI

-656 AQRAADIDVVY
+656 SQRAADIDVVY
-667 INGYGFPVWRGGPMH
+667 INGYGFPIWRGGPMH
-682 HANTMGLDVVIEKLE
+682 HANAMGLDVVIEKLE
-697 KYREITGNDVY
+697 KYKEITGSDVY

-715 NLAKN
+715 KLAKN
-720 GEKFGDAPQ
+720 GQKLGEAPEKDN
-729 KEDRKEKL
+729 RKEKL

>member
-1 MHFLQIFWR
+1 M
-10 ITLKGTVLYDVRRK
+10 KGTVLYEVKDN
-24 LDGLYDATDGVA
+24 VA
-36 VLTVDNP
+36 LLTVDNP

-52 RTGLYDALVKAEE
+52 RTGLYESLTKAEE
-65 DPTVIG
+65 DDSVVG

-99 NEVFHKLEYC
+99 NEVFQKLEHC
-109 SKPVVAALN
+109 SKPVVAAIN

-135 LADKNAFV
+135 IADKNAFV

-156 GGTQRLPRLTGA
+156 GGTQRLPRLAGP

-175 LSGSHVPAKKALDI
+175 LTGAHVPAKKALDM
-189 GIIDKIVENVVEDS
+189 GIVDGISEDVVNESIEFIKNKADS
-203 IRFIIHLVDMC
+203 N
-214 ERMDMKFSEMDHPKV
+214 EEHPKV
-229 RDKNEKMLEARG
+229 RDLNSKMIEARG
-241 DDKVLLEA
+241 DDKVFLEA
-249 QAMAAKGRK
+249 QAMASKGRK

-271 SAINLDDFDE
+271 AAINIDDFDE

-286 GEYFLECLLHPQ
+286 GEYFLECLMHPQ

-320 DTKVKDIKKAGIIG
+320 ETKVMDIKKAGIIG

-356 DQDQDNLT
+356 DQDEENLK

-369 IEKNYDFMVGR
+369 IEKNYDFMVNKGR
-380 GKLTPEQKDIVF
+380 LSPEQKDAVF
-392 GLVTSSLDYK
+392 GLVSSSLDYK

-416 NLDLKHEIFKSL
+416 NLELKHEIFKSL
-428 DEHVKE
+428 DTHVKE

-441 TSGLDIDSIAAVTK
+441 TSGLDIDSIASVTS
-455 RPDMV
+455 RPELV

-479 GADTSN
+479 GEQTSD

-491 MAVGKKLKKAAVVA
+491 MAIGKRLKKAAVVS

-531 ALPHQIDQAMESFG
+531 ALPHQIDQALESFG

-563 RARKLGGKESPLH
+563 RARKLSGKESPLH

-582 LCEQNRFGQK
+582 LCEQDRYGQK
-592 NGAGYYNYTEGSRAP
+592 SGAGYYNYSEGSRAP
-607 NAAPENESTYEK
+607 NPAPENEAVYEK
-619 ISSENGFIRRDI
+619 ISSENGFTRRDI
-631 SDEEIVDRCILAL
+631 SDEEIVERCILAL

-667 INGYGFPVWRGGPMH
+667 INGYGFPIWRGGPMH
-682 HANTMGLDVVIEKLE
+682 HANAMGLDKVIEKLE

-715 NLAKN
+715 NLAKDGGKL
-720 GEKFGDAPQ
+720 GEAPQ
-729 KEDRKEKL
+729 KGDRKEKL

>member
-1 MHFLQIFWR
+1 M
-10 ITLKGTVLYDVRRK
+10 KGTVLYEVKDN
-24 LDGLYDATDGVA
+24 VA
-36 VLTVDNP
+36 LLTVDNP

-52 RTGLYDALVKAEE
+52 RTGLYESLTKAEE
-65 DPTVIG
+65 DDSVVG

-99 NEVFHKLEYC
+99 NEVFQKLEHC
-109 SKPVVAALN
+109 SKPVVAAIN

-135 LADKNAFV
+135 IADKNAFV

-156 GGTQRLPRLTGA
+156 GGTQRLPRLAGP

-175 LSGSHVPAKKALDI
+175 LTGAHVPAKKALDM
-189 GIIDKIVENVVEDS
+189 GIVDGISEDVVNESIEFIKNKADS
-203 IRFIIHLVDMC
+203 N
-214 ERMDMKFSEMDHPKV
+214 EEHPKV
-229 RDKNEKMLEARG
+229 RDLNSKMIEARG

-249 QAMAAKGRK
+249 QAMASKGRK

-271 SAINLDDFDE
+271 AAINIDDFDE

-286 GEYFLECLLHPQ
+286 GEYFLECLMHPQ

-320 DTKVKDIKKAGIIG
+320 ETKVMDIKKAGIIG

-356 DQDQDNLT
+356 DQDEENLK

-369 IEKNYDFMVGR
+369 IEKNYDFMVNKGR
-380 GKLTPEQKDIVF
+380 LSPEQKDAVF
-392 GLVTSSLDYK
+392 GLVSSSLDYK

-416 NLDLKHEIFKSL
+416 NLELKHEIFKSL
-428 DEHVKE
+428 DTHVKE

-441 TSGLDIDSIAAVTK
+441 TSGLDIDSIASVTS
-455 RPDMV
+455 RPELV

-479 GADTSN
+479 GEQTSD

-491 MAVGKKLKKAAVVA
+491 MAIGKRLKKAAVVS

-531 ALPHQIDQAMESFG
+531 ALPHQIDQALESFG

-563 RARKLGGKESPLH
+563 RARKLSGKESPLH

-582 LCEQNRFGQK
+582 LCEQDRYGQK
-592 NGAGYYNYTEGSRAP
+592 SGAGYYNYSEGSRAP
-607 NAAPENESTYEK
+607 NPAPENEAVYEK
-619 ISSENGFIRRDI
+619 ISSENGFTRRDI
-631 SDEEIVDRCILAL
+631 SDEEIVERCILAL

-667 INGYGFPVWRGGPMH
+667 INGYGFPLWRGGPMH
-682 HANTMGLDVVIEKLE
+682 HANAMGLDKVIEKLE

-715 NLAKN
+715 NLAKDGGKL
-720 GEKFGDAPQ
+720 GEAPQ
-729 KEDRKEKL
+729 KGDRKEKL

>member
-1 MHFLQIFWR
+1 MYNAFFNFFWR
-10 ITLKGTVLYDVRRK
+10 NILKGTVLYEVKDN
-24 LDGLYDATDGVA
+24 VA
-36 VLTVDNP
+36 LLTVDNP

-52 RTGLYDALVKAEE
+52 RTGLYESLTKAEE
-65 DPTVIG
+65 DDSVVG

-92 NVEGVSL
+92 NLEGVSL
-99 NEVFHKLEYC
+99 NEVFQKLEHC
-109 SKPVVAALN
+109 SKPVVAAIN

-135 LADKNAFV
+135 IADKNAFV

-156 GGTQRLPRLTGA
+156 GGTQRLPRLAGP

-175 LSGSHVPAKKALDI
+175 LTGAHVPAKKALDME
-189 GIIDKIVENVVEDS
+189 IIDGISEDIVNES
-203 IRFIIHLVDMC
+203 IKFIKNKA
-214 ERMDMKFSEMDHPKV
+214 ESNEDHPKV
-229 RDKNEKMLEARG
+229 RDLNSKMIEARG

-249 QAMAAKGRK
+249 QAMASKGRK

-271 SAINLDDFDE
+271 AAINIDDFDE

-286 GEYFLECLLHPQ
+286 GEYFLECLMHPQ

-320 DTKVKDIKKAGIIG
+320 ETKVMDIKKAGIIG

-356 DQDQDNLT
+356 DQDEENLK

-369 IEKNYDFMVGR
+369 IEKNYDFMVNKGR
-380 GKLTPEQKDIVF
+380 LSSEQKDAVF
-392 GLVTSSLDYK
+392 GLVSSSLDYK

-416 NLDLKHEIFKSL
+416 NLELKHEIFKTL
-428 DEHVKE
+428 DSHVKE

-441 TSGLDIDSIAAVTK
+441 TSGLDIDSIASVTN
-455 RPDMV
+455 RPELV

-479 GADTSN
+479 GEHTSD

-491 MAVGKKLKKAAVVA
+491 MAIGKRLKKAAVVS

-531 ALPHQIDQAMESFG
+531 ALPHQIDQALESFG

-563 RARKLGGKESPLH
+563 RARKLSGKESPLH

-582 LCEQNRFGQK
+582 LCEQDRYGQK
-592 NGAGYYNYTEGSRAP
+592 SGAGYYNYSEGSRAP
-607 NAAPENESTYEK
+607 NPAPENEAVYEK
-619 ISSENGFIRRDI
+619 ISSENGFTRRDI
-631 SDEEIVDRCILAL
+631 SDKEILERCTLAL

-667 INGYGFPVWRGGPMH
+667 INGYGFPIWRGGPMH
-682 HANTMGLDVVIEKLE
+682 HANAMGLDIVLEKLE
-697 KYREITGNDVY
+697 KYREITGSDVY

-715 NLAKN
+715 KLAKDGGRL
-720 GEKFGDAPQ
+720 GEAPQ
-729 KEDRKEKL
+729 KGDRKEKL

>member
-1 MHFLQIFWR
+1 
-10 ITLKGTVLYDVRRK
+10 LKGTVLYEVN
-24 LDGLYDATDGVA
+24 DGVA

-52 RTGLYDALVKAEE
+52 RNGLYESLQKAE
-65 DPTVIG
+65 DDNSVKG

-92 NVEGVSL
+92 NVEGKSL
-99 NEVFHKLEYC
+99 NEVFQKLEFC
-109 SKPVVAALN
+109 KKPVVAAIN

-135 LADKNAFV
+135 IIDKKAIV

-156 GGTQRLPRLTGA
+156 GGTQRLPRLAGP

-175 LSGSHVPAKKALDI
+175 LTGSHVPAQKALNL
-189 GIIDKIVENVVEDS
+189 GIVDSVSDNIVAES
-203 IRFIIHLVDMC
+203 IEFIKDVAEKTDN
-214 ERMDMKFSEMDHPKV
+214 HPKV
-229 RDKNEKMLEARG
+229 RDFNEKMMEARG

-271 SAINLDDFDE
+271 AAINIDDFDE

-286 GEYFLECLLHPQ
+286 GEYFLECLMHPQ

-320 DTKVKDIKKAGIIG
+320 ETKVMDIKKAGIIG

-356 DQDQDNLT
+356 DQDEENLK
-364 RGVSV
+364 RGISV
-369 IEKNYDFMVGR
+369 IEKNYDFMVNRGR
-380 GKLTPEQKDIVF
+380 LTQEQKDGVF
-392 GLVTSSLDYK
+392 GLVTSSLEYK
-402 DVSDCDIVIEAVYE
+402 DLSECDIVIEAVYE
-416 NLDLKHEIFKSL
+416 NLELKHEIFKSL
-428 DEHVKE
+428 DEHVKDD
-434 GAILASN
+434 AILASN
-441 TSGLDIDSIAAVTK
+441 TSGLDIDSIASVTK
-455 RPDMV
+455 RPDKV

-479 GADTSN
+479 GEDTSD

-491 MAVGKKLKKAAVVA
+491 MSVGKKLKKAAVVS

-531 ALPHQIDQAMESFG
+531 ALPHQIDQALESFG

-582 LCEQNRFGQK
+582 LCEQNRYGQK
-592 NGAGYYNYTEGSRAP
+592 NGAGYYNYSEGSRAP
-607 NAAPENESTYEK
+607 NPAPENEVTYER
-619 ISSENGFIRRDI
+619 ISSDNGFKRREI
-631 SDEEIVDRCILAL
+631 SDEEIVDRCVLAL
-644 INEGADILSEGV
+644 INEGADILHEGV

-667 INGYGFPVWRGGPMH
+667 INGYGFPIWRGGPMH
-682 HANTMGLDVVIEKLE
+682 HANAMGLDKVVEKLE
-697 KYREITGNDVY
+697 KYQELTGSDVY

-715 NLAKN
+715 KLANN
-720 GEKFGDAPQ
+720 GELLGEAPQ
-729 KEDRKEKL
+729 KEDRKQKL
-737 GFEMSSV
+737 DFEMSSV

>member
-1 MHFLQIFWR
+1 
-10 ITLKGTVLYDVRRK
+10 LKGTVLYEVR
-24 LDGLYDATDGVA
+24 DDVA

-52 RTGLYDALVKAEE
+52 RTGLYESLVKAEE
-65 DPTVIG
+65 NSDVKG

-92 NVEGVSL
+92 NVEGISL
-99 NEVFHKLEYC
+99 NEVFSKLENC
-109 SKPVVAALN
+109 QKPVVAAIN

-135 LADKNAFV
+135 IADNKAFV

-156 GGTQRLPRLTGA
+156 GGTQRLPRLAGPA
-168 SEALKMM
+168 EALKMM
-175 LSGSHVPAKKALDI
+175 LTGAHVPAKKALDL
-189 GIIDKIVENVVEDS
+189 GIVDKVSDDVVTES
-203 IRFIIHLVDMC
+203 IAFIKEMASN
-214 ERMDMKFSEMDHPKV
+214 SEQHPKV
-229 RDKNEKMLEARG
+229 RDKNEKMFEARG
-241 DDKVLLEA
+241 NDKVLIEA
-249 QAMAAKGRK
+249 NAMAAKGRK

-271 SAINLDDFDE
+271 AAINLDDFDE

-320 DTKVKDIKKAGIIG
+320 ETKIMDIKKAGIIG

-356 DQDQDNLT
+356 DQDEDNLK

-369 IEKNYDFMVGR
+369 IEKNYEFMVNRGR
-380 GKLTPEQKDIVF
+380 LTAEQKDSVF
-392 GLVTSSLDYK
+392 GLVSSSLDYK
-402 DVSDCDIVIEAVYE
+402 DVADCDIVIEAVYE
-416 NLDLKHEIFKSL
+416 NLELKHKIFKSL
-428 DEHVKE
+428 DEHVKP

-441 TSGLDIDSIAAVTK
+441 TSGLDVDSIAAVTN
-455 RPDMV
+455 RPELV

-479 GADTSN
+479 GAQTSD
-485 ETLATI
+485 ETLASV
-491 MAVGKKLKKAAVVA
+491 MAIGKKLKKAAVVS

-531 ALPHQIDQAMESFG
+531 ALPHQIDQALESFG

-592 NGAGYYNYTEGSRAP
+592 SNAGYYNYSEGSRAP
-607 NAAPENESTYEK
+607 NPAPENEKTYEK
-619 ISSENGFIRRDI
+619 ISSENGFTRRDI

-667 INGYGFPVWRGGPMH
+667 INGYGFPIWRGGPMH
-682 HANTMGLDVVIEKLE
+682 HANAMGIDKVVEKLN

-715 NLAKN
+715 NLAESGAKL
-720 GEKFGDAPQ
+720 GEAPQ
-729 KEDRKEKL
+729 KEDRKDKL

-744 ANNF
+744 ATNF

>member
-1 MHFLQIFWR
+1 M
-10 ITLKGTVLYDVRRK
+10 KGTVLYEVR
-24 LDGLYDATDGVA
+24 DDVA

-52 RTGLYDALVKAEE
+52 RTGLYESLVKAEE
-65 DPTVIG
+65 NSDVKG

-92 NVEGVSL
+92 NVEGISL
-99 NEVFHKLEYC
+99 NEVFSKLENC
-109 SKPVVAALN
+109 QKPVVAAIN

-135 LADKNAFV
+135 IADNKAFV

-156 GGTQRLPRLTGA
+156 GGTQRLPRLAGPA
-168 SEALKMM
+168 EALKMM
-175 LSGSHVPAKKALDI
+175 LTGAHVPAKKALDL
-189 GIIDKIVENVVEDS
+189 GIVDKVSDDVVTES
-203 IRFIIHLVDMC
+203 IAFIKEMASN
-214 ERMDMKFSEMDHPKV
+214 SEQHPKV
-229 RDKNEKMLEARG
+229 RDKNEKMFEARG
-241 DDKVLLEA
+241 NDKVLIEA
-249 QAMAAKGRK
+249 NAMAAKGRK

-271 SAINLDDFDE
+271 AAINLDDFDE

-320 DTKVKDIKKAGIIG
+320 ETKIMDIKKAGIIG

-356 DQDQDNLT
+356 DQDEDNLK

-369 IEKNYDFMVGR
+369 IEKNYEFMVNRGR
-380 GKLTPEQKDIVF
+380 LTAEQKDSVF
-392 GLVTSSLDYK
+392 GLVSSSLDYK
-402 DVSDCDIVIEAVYE
+402 DVADCDIVIEAVYE
-416 NLDLKHEIFKSL
+416 NLELKHKIFKSL
-428 DEHVKE
+428 DEHVKP

-441 TSGLDIDSIAAVTK
+441 TSGLDVDSIAAVTN
-455 RPDMV
+455 RPELV

-479 GADTSN
+479 GAQTSD
-485 ETLATI
+485 ETLASV
-491 MAVGKKLKKAAVVA
+491 MAIGKKLKKAAVVS
-505 LNAPGFIGNR
+505 LNAPCFIGNR

-531 ALPHQIDQAMESFG
+531 ALPHQIDQALESFG

-592 NGAGYYNYTEGSRAP
+592 SNAGYYNYSEGSRAP
-607 NAAPENESTYEK
+607 NPAPENEKTYEK
-619 ISSENGFIRRDI
+619 ISSENGFTRRDI

-667 INGYGFPVWRGGPMH
+667 INGYGFPIWRGGPMH
-682 HANTMGLDVVIEKLE
+682 HANAMGIDKVVE
-697 KYREITGNDVY
+697 
-708 KPSEMLV
+708 
-715 NLAKN
+715 
-720 GEKFGDAPQ
+720 
-729 KEDRKEKL
+729 
-737 GFEMSSV
+737 
-744 ANNF
+744 

>member
-1 MHFLQIFWR
+1 M
-10 ITLKGTVLYDVRRK
+10 KGTVLYDVK
-24 LDGLYDATDGVA
+24 DGIAI
-36 VLTVDNP
+36 LTVDNP

-52 RTGLYDALVKAEE
+52 RTGLFESLVKAEE
-65 DPTVIG
+65 DPSVSG

-99 NEVFHKLEYC
+99 NEVFNKLEYC
-109 SKPVVAALN
+109 TKPVVAAIN

-135 LADKNAFV
+135 IADKNAFV

-156 GGTQRLPRLTGA
+156 GGTQRLPRLVGPG
-168 SEALKMM
+168 EALKMM
-175 LSGSHVPAKKALDI
+175 LSGGHVPATKALHM
-189 GIIDKIVENVVEDS
+189 GIVDKISENVVEDAMA
-203 IRFIIHLVDMC
+203 FIKEV
-214 ERMDMKFSEMDHPKV
+214 SESVENHPKV
-229 RDKNEKMLEARG
+229 RDKNEKMIEARG
-241 DDKVLLEA
+241 DDKVMLEA
-249 QAMAAKGRK
+249 QALAAKTRK

-298 REAMIHIFFGER
+298 REAMIHMFFGER

-320 DTKVKDIKKAGIIG
+320 DTKVMDIKKAGIIG

-364 RGVSV
+364 RGISV

-380 GKLTPEQKDIVF
+380 GKLTQDQKDAVF
-392 GLVTSSLDYK
+392 GLVSSSLDYK

-416 NLDLKHEIFKSL
+416 NLELKHEIFKSL
-428 DEHVKE
+428 DEHVK
-434 GAILASN
+434 GDAILASN
-441 TSGLDIDSIAAVTK
+441 TSGLDIDSIASVTK
-455 RPDMV
+455 RPEKV

-479 GADTSN
+479 GDKTSN

-491 MAVGKKLKKAAVVA
+491 MAIGKKLKKAAVVS

-531 ALPHQIDQAMESFG
+531 ALPHQIDQALESFG

-563 RARKLGGKESPLH
+563 RARKLGGKDSPLH

-582 LCEQNRFGQK
+582 LCEQNRYGQK
-592 NGAGYYNYTEGSRAP
+592 NGAGYYNYSEGSRAP
-607 NAAPENESTYEK
+607 NPAPENEATYEK
-619 ISSENGFIRRDI
+619 ISAENGFTRRDI

-667 INGYGFPVWRGGPMH
+667 INGYGFPIWRGGPMH
-682 HANTMGLDVVIEKLE
+682 HANAMGLDVVIEKLN

-708 KPSEMLV
+708 KPSEMLLK
-715 NLAKN
+715 LAES
-720 GEKFGDAPQ
+720 GERLGEAPA

-737 GFEMSSV
+737 DFEMSSV

>member
-1 MHFLQIFWR
+1 M
-10 ITLKGTVLYDVRRK
+10 KGKVLYDVK
-24 LDGLYDATDGVA
+24 DGIAI
-36 VLTVDNP
+36 LTVDNP

-52 RTGLYDALVKAEE
+52 RTGLFESLVKAEE
-65 DPTVIG
+65 DSSVSG

-99 NEVFHKLEYC
+99 NEVFNKLEYC
-109 SKPVVAALN
+109 TKPVVAAIN

-135 LADKNAFV
+135 IADKNAFV

-156 GGTQRLPRLTGA
+156 GGTQRLPRLVGPG
-168 SEALKMM
+168 EALKMM
-175 LSGSHVPAKKALDI
+175 LSGGHVPATKALHM
-189 GIIDKIVENVVEDS
+189 GIVDKISENVVEDAMA
-203 IRFIIHLVDMC
+203 FVK
-214 ERMDMKFSEMDHPKV
+214 EVSESVENHPKV
-229 RDKNEKMLEARG
+229 RDKNEKMIEARG
-241 DDKVLLEA
+241 DDKVMLEA
-249 QAMAAKGRK
+249 QALAAKTRK

-298 REAMIHIFFGER
+298 REAMIHMFFGER

-320 DTKVKDIKKAGIIG
+320 DTKVMDIKKAGIIG

-364 RGVSV
+364 RGISV

-380 GKLTPEQKDIVF
+380 GKLTQDQKDAVF
-392 GLVTSSLDYK
+392 GLVSSSLDYK

-416 NLDLKHEIFKSL
+416 NLELKHEIFKSL
-428 DEHVKE
+428 DEHVKSD
-434 GAILASN
+434 AILASN
-441 TSGLDIDSIAAVTK
+441 TSGLDIDSIASVTK
-455 RPDMV
+455 RPEKV

-479 GADTSN
+479 GDQTSN

-491 MAVGKKLKKAAVVA
+491 MAIGKKLKKAAVVS

-531 ALPHQIDQAMESFG
+531 ALPHQIDQALESFG

-582 LCEQNRFGQK
+582 LCEQNRYGQK
-592 NGAGYYNYTEGSRAP
+592 NGAGYYNYSEGSRAP
-607 NAAPENESTYEK
+607 NPAPENEATYEK
-619 ISSENGFIRRDI
+619 ISAENGFTRRDI

-667 INGYGFPVWRGGPMH
+667 INGYGFPIWRGGPMH
-682 HANTMGLDVVIEKLE
+682 HANAMGLDVVIEKLN

-708 KPSEMLV
+708 KPSEMLLK
-715 NLAKN
+715 LAET
-720 GEKFGDAPQ
+720 GERLGEAPA

-737 GFEMSSV
+737 DFEMSSV

>member
-1 MHFLQIFWR
+1 M
-10 ITLKGTVLYDVRRK
+10 KGTVIYDVR
-24 LDGLYDATDGVA
+24 DEVA
-36 VLTVDNP
+36 ILTVDNP

-52 RTGLYDALVKAEE
+52 RTGLYESLIKAEE
-65 DPTVIG
+65 DSTVKG

-99 NEVFHKLEYC
+99 NEVFSKLENC
-109 SKPVVAALN
+109 SKPVVAAIN

-135 LADKNAFV
+135 IADKNAFV

-156 GGTQRLPRLTGA
+156 GGTQRLPRLTGP

-175 LSGSHVPAKKALDI
+175 LSGSHVPAKKALNM
-189 GIIDKIVENVVEDS
+189 GIVDKISENVVEES
-203 IRFIIHLVDMC
+203 IDFVK
-214 ERMDMKFSEMDHPKV
+214 EVAENTENHPKV
-229 RDKNEKMLEARG
+229 RDNNEKMIEARG
-241 DDKVLLEA
+241 NDNILLEA

-271 SAINLDDFDE
+271 AAINLDDFDE

-320 DTKVKDIKKAGIIG
+320 DTNVKDIKKAGIIG

-356 DQDQDNLT
+356 DQDEDNLN
-364 RGVSV
+364 RGMSV

-380 GKLTPEQKDIVF
+380 GKLSEEQKDTVF
-392 GLVTSSLDYK
+392 GLVSSSLDYK

-416 NLDLKHEIFKSL
+416 NLELKHEIFKSL

-441 TSGLDIDSIAAVTK
+441 TSGLDIDSIASVTK
-455 RPDMV
+455 RPEMV

-479 GADTSN
+479 GEKTSD

-491 MAVGKKLKKAAVVA
+491 MSIGKKLKKAAVVS

-531 ALPHQIDQAMESFG
+531 ALPHQVDGALESFG

-563 RARKLGGKESPLH
+563 RARKLSGKESPLH

-592 NGAGYYNYTEGSRAP
+592 NSAGYYNYSEGSRAP
-607 NAAPENESTYEK
+607 NPAPENEETYEK
-619 ISSENGFIRRDI
+619 ISNENGFTRREI

-667 INGYGFPVWRGGPMH
+667 INGYGFPIWRGGPMH
-682 HANTMGLDVVIEKLE
+682 HANSMGLEVVIEKLE
-697 KYREITGNDVY
+697 KYRELTGNDVY
-708 KPSEMLV
+708 KPSDMLIK
-715 NLAKN
+715 LAENSQKL
-720 GEKFGDAPQ
+720 GEAPA
-729 KEDRKEKL
+729 KDDRKEKL

>member
-1 MHFLQIFWR
+1 
-10 ITLKGTVLYDVRRK
+10 LKGTVIYEVK
-24 LDGLYDATDGVA
+24 DGVA
-36 VLTVDNP
+36 LLTVDNP

-52 RTGLYDALVKAEE
+52 RTGLHDSLIKAEE
-65 DPTVIG
+65 DDSVVG

-99 NEVFHKLEYC
+99 NEVFQKLEHC
-109 SKPVVAALN
+109 SKPVVAAIN

-135 LADKNAFV
+135 IADKNAFV

-156 GGTQRLPRLTGA
+156 GGTQRLPRLAGP

-175 LSGSHVPAKKALDI
+175 LTGTHVPAKKALDM
-189 GIIDKIVENVVEDS
+189 GIIDGISEDVVAESIEFVKEKANSSEN
-203 IRFIIHLVDMC
+203 
-214 ERMDMKFSEMDHPKV
+214 HPKV
-229 RDKNEKMLEARG
+229 RDLNSKMIEARG

-249 QAMAAKGRK
+249 QAMASKGRK

-271 SAINLDDFDE
+271 AAINIDDFDE

-286 GEYFLECLLHPQ
+286 GEYFLECLMHPQ

-320 DTKVKDIKKAGIIG
+320 DTKVMDIKKAGIIG

-356 DQDQDNLT
+356 DQDEENLK

-369 IEKNYDFMVGR
+369 IEKNYDFMVNKGR
-380 GKLTPEQKDIVF
+380 LSPEQKDAVF
-392 GLVTSSLDYK
+392 GLVSSSLDYK
-402 DVSDCDIVIEAVYE
+402 DVADCDIVIEAVYE
-416 NLDLKHEIFKSL
+416 NLELKHEIFKSL
-428 DEHVKE
+428 DEHVKD

-441 TSGLDIDSIAAVTK
+441 TSGLDIDSIASVTK
-455 RPDMV
+455 RPELV

-479 GADTSN
+479 GEQTSD

-491 MAVGKKLKKAAVVA
+491 MAVGKKLKKAAVVS

-531 ALPHQIDQAMESFG
+531 ALPHQIDQALESFG

-582 LCEQNRFGQK
+582 LCEQDRYGQK
-592 NGAGYYNYTEGSRAP
+592 SGAGYYNYSEGSRAP
-607 NAAPENESTYEK
+607 NPAPENEATYEK
-619 ISSENGFIRRDI
+619 ISAENGFTRRDI

-667 INGYGFPVWRGGPMH
+667 INGYGFPIWRGGPMH
-682 HANTMGLDVVIEKLE
+682 HANAMGLDTVIEKLE

-715 NLAKN
+715 KLAQEGGRL
-720 GEKFGDAPQ
+720 GEAPQ

>member
-1 MHFLQIFWR
+1 M
-10 ITLKGTVLYDVRRK
+10 KGTVLYELRDDV
-24 LDGLYDATDGVA
+24 AI
-36 VLTVDNP
+36 LTVDNP

-52 RTGLYDALVKAEE
+52 RNGLYESLVKAEE
-65 DPTVIG
+65 DSNVKGI
-71 VVLTGNGRA
+71 VLTGNGRA

-92 NVEGVSL
+92 NVEGKSL
-99 NEVFHKLEYC
+99 NEVFKKLEFC
-109 SKPVVAALN
+109 KKPVVAAIN

-135 LADKNAFV
+135 IADINAFV

-156 GGTQRLPRLTGA
+156 GGTQRLPRLTGP

-175 LSGSHVPAKKALDI
+175 LSGSHVPAKKALNM
-189 GIIDKIVENVVEDS
+189 GIVDQISENIVEDS
-203 IRFIIHLVDMC
+203 IEFVKKIA
-214 ERMDMKFSEMDHPKV
+214 SEADTHPKV

-241 DDKVLLEA
+241 NDNVLVEA

-271 SAINLDDFDE
+271 AAINLDDFDE

-286 GEYFLECLLHPQ
+286 GEYFLECLMHPQ

-320 DTKVKDIKKAGIIG
+320 DTKIMDIKKAGIIG

-356 DQDQDNLT
+356 DQDEENLK
-364 RGVSV
+364 RGISV
-369 IEKNYDFMVGR
+369 IEKNYDFMVNKGR
-380 GKLTPEQKDIVF
+380 LTSDQKDAIF
-392 GLVTSSLDYK
+392 GLVTSSLDYS
-402 DVSDCDIVIEAVYE
+402 DVSDCDIVVEAVYE
-416 NLDLKHEIFKSL
+416 NLDLKHEIFKAL
-428 DEHVKE
+428 DQHVKPE
-434 GAILASN
+434 AILASN
-441 TSGLDIDSIAAVTK
+441 TSGLDIDSIASVTT
-455 RPDMV
+455 RPDKI

-479 GADTSN
+479 GEQTSN

-491 MAVGKKLKKAAVVA
+491 MAIGKKLKKAAVVS

-531 ALPHQIDQAMESFG
+531 ALPHQIDQALESFG

-563 RARKLGGKESPLH
+563 RARKLSGKESPLH

-582 LCEQNRFGQK
+582 LCEQNRYGQK
-592 NGAGYYNYTEGSRAP
+592 SGAGYYNYSEGSRAP
-607 NAAPENESTYEK
+607 NPAPENEATYEK
-619 ISSENGFIRRDI
+619 ISSENGFTRRDI
-631 SDEEIVDRCILAL
+631 TDEEIVDRCILAL
-644 INEGADILSEGV
+644 INEGSDILSEGV

-667 INGYGFPVWRGGPMH
+667 INGYGFPIWRGGPMH
-682 HANTMGLDVVIEKLE
+682 HANALGLDVVIKKLE
-697 KYREITGNDVY
+697 KYKEITGSDVY
-708 KPSEMLV
+708 EPSEMLV
-715 NLAKN
+715 KLAKEGLKL
-720 GEKFGDAPQ
+720 GEAPS
-729 KEDRKEKL
+729 KEERKEKL

>member
-1 MHFLQIFWR
+1 M
-10 ITLKGTVLYDVRRK
+10 KGTVLYEVQEN
-24 LDGLYDATDGVA
+24 VA
-36 VLTVDNP
+36 ILTVDNP

-52 RTGLYDALVKAEE
+52 RTGLYECITKAE
-65 DPTVIG
+65 DDDSIDA

-92 NVEGVSL
+92 NVEGISL
-99 NEVFHKLEYC
+99 NDVFKKLEFC
-109 SKPVVAALN
+109 KKPIVAAIN

-135 LADKNAFV
+135 IASKNAFV

-156 GGTQRLPRLTGA
+156 GGTQRLPRLAGPA
-168 SEALKMM
+168 EALKMM
-175 LSGSHVPAKKALDI
+175 LTGSHVSAKQALDL
-189 GIIDKIVENVVEDS
+189 GIIDNIAEDIVTES
-203 IRFIIHLVDMC
+203 IEFIKEKAKSTEI
-214 ERMDMKFSEMDHPKV
+214 HPKV
-229 RDKNEKMLEARG
+229 RDFNEKMIEARG
-241 DDKVLLEA
+241 NDTVLLEA

-271 SAINLDDFDE
+271 AAINIDDFDE

-286 GEYFLECLLHPQ
+286 GDYFLECLVHPQ

-320 DTKVKDIKKAGIIG
+320 DTKIMDIKKAGIIG

-356 DQDQDNLT
+356 DQDQENLD
-364 RGVSV
+364 RGISV
-369 IEKNYDFMVGR
+369 IEKNYDFMVNRGR
-380 GKLTPEQKDIVF
+380 LTSEQKESIF
-392 GLVTSSLDYK
+392 GSISTGLDYK
-402 DVSDCDIVIEAVYE
+402 DLSDCDIVIEAVYE
-416 NLDLKHEIFKSL
+416 NLELKHEIFKSL
-428 DEHVKE
+428 DEIVKE

-441 TSGLDIDSIAAVTK
+441 TSGLDIDSIASVTN
-455 RPDMV
+455 RPELV

-479 GADTSN
+479 GKQTSD
-485 ETLATI
+485 ETLATV
-491 MAVGKKLKKAAVVA
+491 MAIGKKLRKAAVVS

-515 MLFGYTA
+515 MLFRYTA

-531 ALPHQIDQAMESFG
+531 ALPHQVDQALESFG

-563 RARKLGGKESPLH
+563 RARKLSGKESPLH

-582 LCEQNRFGQK
+582 LCEQNRYGQK
-592 NGAGYYNYTEGSRAP
+592 SKAGYYNYSEGSRAP
-607 NAAPENESTYEK
+607 NPAPENEKTYEK
-619 ISSENGFIRRDI
+619 ISSENGFTRREI

-667 INGYGFPVWRGGPMH
+667 INGYGFPIWRGGPMH
-682 HANTMGLDVVIEKLE
+682 HANAMGLDKVIEKLE

-708 KPSEMLV
+708 KPSDMLLK
-715 NLAKN
+715 LAKEGGKL
-720 GEKFGDAPQ
+720 GEAPN
-729 KEDRKEKL
+729 KTERKEKL
-737 GFEMSSV
+737 DFAMSSV

>member
-1 MHFLQIFWR
+1 M
-10 ITLKGTVLYDVRRK
+10 KGTVLYDIK
-24 LDGLYDATDGVA
+24 DGIA

-52 RTGLYDALVKAEE
+52 RAGLYDCLVRAEE
-65 DPTVIG
+65 DSSVIG
-71 VVLTGNGRA
+71 VVLTGKGRA
-80 FIAGADISEFGG
+80 FIGGADISEFGG
-92 NVEGVSL
+92 NGEGITL
-99 NEVFHKLEYC
+99 NEVFNKLESC
-109 SKPVVAALN
+109 SKPVVAAIN
-118 GIALGG
+118 GFALGG

-135 LADKNAFV
+135 IVAKNAFV

-156 GGTQRLPRLTGA
+156 GGTQRLPRLTGPG
-168 SEALKMM
+168 EALKMM
-175 LSGSHVPAKKALDI
+175 LTGAHVPAKKALNI
-189 GIIDKIVENVVEDS
+189 GIVDEISENVVEDS
-203 IRFIIHLVDMC
+203 ISFIKEKV
-214 ERMDMKFSEMDHPKV
+214 ESTENHPKV
-229 RDKNEKMLEARG
+229 RDMNEKVIEARG
-241 DDKVLLEA
+241 NEKVLLEA

-310 AASKISDVPK
+310 AASKIADVPK
-320 DTKVKDIKKAGIIG
+320 DTKTKDIKKAGIIG
-334 SGTMGGGIA
+334 SVTMGGGIA

-356 DQDQDNLT
+356 DQDEDNLK
-364 RGVSV
+364 RGISV

-380 GKLTPEQKDIVF
+380 GKLTAEQKDMVF

-402 DVSDCDIVIEAVYE
+402 DLADCDIVIEAVYE
-416 NLDLKHEIFKSL
+416 NLELKHEIFKSL
-428 DEHVKE
+428 DEHVKDD
-434 GAILASN
+434 AILASN
-441 TSGLDIDSIAAVTK
+441 TSGLDIDSIASVTK
-455 RPDMV
+455 RPELV

-479 GADTSN
+479 GEQTSN

-491 MAVGKKLKKAAVVA
+491 MAIGKKLKKAAVVS

-515 MLFGYTA
+515 MLFRYTA

-531 ALPHQIDQAMESFG
+531 ALPHQVDQALESFG

-592 NGAGYYNYTEGSRAP
+592 SAAGYYNYSEGSRAP
-607 NAAPENESTYEK
+607 NPAPENEPTYEK
-619 ISSENGFIRRDI
+619 ISSENGFTRRDI

-667 INGYGFPVWRGGPMH
+667 INGYGFPIWRGGPMH
-682 HANTMGLDVVIEKLE
+682 HANAMGLDVVIEKLE
-697 KYREITGNDVY
+697 KYKEITGNDAY
-708 KPSEMLV
+708 QPSEMLI

-720 GEKFGDAPQ
+720 GQKLAEAPQ
-729 KEDRKEKL
+729 KDRRKDKL

>member
-1 MHFLQIFWR
+1 M
-10 ITLKGTVLYDVRRK
+10 KGTVLYDVK
-24 LDGLYDATDGVA
+24 DGIAI
-36 VLTVDNP
+36 LTVDNP

-52 RTGLYDALVKAEE
+52 RTGLFESLVKAEE
-65 DPTVIG
+65 DSSVSG

-99 NEVFHKLEYC
+99 NEVFNKLEYC
-109 SKPVVAALN
+109 TKPVVAAIN

-135 LADKNAFV
+135 IADKNAFV

-156 GGTQRLPRLTGA
+156 GGTQRLPRLVGPG
-168 SEALKMM
+168 EALKMM
-175 LSGSHVPAKKALDI
+175 LSGGHVPATKALHM
-189 GIIDKIVENVVEDS
+189 GIVDKISENVVEDAMA
-203 IRFIIHLVDMC
+203 FVK
-214 ERMDMKFSEMDHPKV
+214 EVSESVENHPKV
-229 RDKNEKMLEARG
+229 RDKNEKMIEARG
-241 DDKVLLEA
+241 DDKVMLEA
-249 QAMAAKGRK
+249 QALAAKTRK

-298 REAMIHIFFGER
+298 REAMIHMFFGER

-320 DTKVKDIKKAGIIG
+320 DTKVMDIKKAGIIG

-364 RGVSV
+364 RGISV

-380 GKLTPEQKDIVF
+380 GKLTQDQKDAVF
-392 GLVTSSLDYK
+392 GLVSSSLDYK

-416 NLDLKHEIFKSL
+416 NLELKHEIFKSL
-428 DEHVKE
+428 DKHVK
-434 GAILASN
+434 GDAILASN
-441 TSGLDIDSIAAVTK
+441 TSGLDIDSIASVTK
-455 RPDMV
+455 RPEKV

-479 GADTSN
+479 GDQTSN

-491 MAVGKKLKKAAVVA
+491 MAIGKKLKKAAVVS

-531 ALPHQIDQAMESFG
+531 ALPHQIDQALESFG

-563 RARKLGGKESPLH
+563 RARKLGGKDSPLH

-582 LCEQNRFGQK
+582 LCEQNRYGQK
-592 NGAGYYNYTEGSRAP
+592 NGAGYYNYSEGSRAP
-607 NAAPENESTYEK
+607 NPAPENEATYEK
-619 ISSENGFIRRDI
+619 ISAENGFTRRDI

-667 INGYGFPVWRGGPMH
+667 INGYGFPIWRGGPMH
-682 HANTMGLDVVIEKLE
+682 HANAMGLDVVIEKLN

-708 KPSEMLV
+708 KPSEMLLK
-715 NLAKN
+715 LAES
-720 GEKFGDAPQ
+720 GERLGEAPA

-737 GFEMSSV
+737 DFEMSSV

>member
-1 MHFLQIFWR
+1 M
-10 ITLKGTVLYDVRRK
+10 KGTVLYEVQEN
-24 LDGLYDATDGVA
+24 VA
-36 VLTVDNP
+36 ILTVDNP

-52 RTGLYDALVKAEE
+52 RTGLYECITNAEDDDSIDA
-65 DPTVIG
+65 
-71 VVLTGNGRA
+71 VVLTGNGKA

-92 NVEGVSL
+92 NVEGISL
-99 NEVFHKLEYC
+99 NDVFKKLEFC
-109 SKPVVAALN
+109 KKPIVAAIN

-135 LADKNAFV
+135 IASKTAFV

-156 GGTQRLPRLTGA
+156 GGTQRLPRLAGPA
-168 SEALKMM
+168 EALKMM
-175 LSGSHVPAKKALDI
+175 LTGSHVSAKQALDL
-189 GIIDKIVENVVEDS
+189 GIIDNIAEDIVTES
-203 IRFIIHLVDMC
+203 IEFIKEKAKSTEI
-214 ERMDMKFSEMDHPKV
+214 HPKV
-229 RDKNEKMLEARG
+229 RDFNEKMIEARG
-241 DDKVLLEA
+241 NDTVLLEA

-271 SAINLDDFDE
+271 AAINIDDFDE

-286 GEYFLECLLHPQ
+286 GDYFLECLVHPQ

-320 DTKVKDIKKAGIIG
+320 DTKIMDIKKAGIIG

-356 DQDQDNLT
+356 DQDQENLD
-364 RGVSV
+364 RGISV
-369 IEKNYDFMVGR
+369 IEKNYDFMVNRGR
-380 GKLTPEQKDIVF
+380 LTSEQKESIF
-392 GLVTSSLDYK
+392 GSISTGLDYK
-402 DVSDCDIVIEAVYE
+402 DLSDCDIVIEAVYE
-416 NLDLKHEIFKSL
+416 NLELKHEIFKSL
-428 DEHVKE
+428 DEIVKE

-441 TSGLDIDSIAAVTK
+441 TSGLDIDSIASVTN
-455 RPDMV
+455 RPELV

-479 GADTSN
+479 GKQTSN
-485 ETLATI
+485 ETLATV
-491 MAVGKKLKKAAVVA
+491 MAIGKKLRKAAVVS

-515 MLFGYTA
+515 MLFRYTA

-531 ALPHQIDQAMESFG
+531 ALPHQVDQALESFG

-563 RARKLGGKESPLH
+563 RARKLSGKESPLH

-582 LCEQNRFGQK
+582 LCEQNRYGQK
-592 NGAGYYNYTEGSRAP
+592 SKAGYYNYSEGSRAP
-607 NAAPENESTYEK
+607 NPAPENEKTYEK
-619 ISSENGFIRRDI
+619 ISCENGFTRREI

-667 INGYGFPVWRGGPMH
+667 INGYGFPIWRGGPMH
-682 HANTMGLDVVIEKLE
+682 HANAMGLDKVIEKLE

-708 KPSEMLV
+708 KPSDMLLK
-715 NLAKN
+715 LAKEGGKL
-720 GEKFGDAPQ
+720 GEAPN
-729 KEDRKEKL
+729 KTERKEKL
-737 GFEMSSV
+737 DFAMSSV

>member
-1 MHFLQIFWR
+1 M
-10 ITLKGTVLYDVRRK
+10 KGTVLYDVK
-24 LDGLYDATDGVA
+24 DGIAI
-36 VLTVDNP
+36 LTVDNP

-52 RTGLYDALVKAEE
+52 RTGLFESLVKAEE
-65 DPTVIG
+65 DSSVIG

-92 NVEGVSL
+92 NVEGISL
-99 NEVFHKLEYC
+99 NEVFNKLEYC
-109 SKPVVAALN
+109 SKPVVAAIN

-135 LADKNAFV
+135 IADKKAFV

-156 GGTQRLPRLTGA
+156 GGTQRLPRLIGP

-175 LSGSHVPAKKALDI
+175 LSGGHVPAKKALDM
-189 GIIDKIVENVVEDS
+189 GIVDKMSENVVEDS
-203 IRFIIHLVDMC
+203 MAFI
-214 ERMDMKFSEMDHPKV
+214 KEMADSVENHPKV
-229 RDKNEKMLEARG
+229 REKNEKMIEARG
-241 DDKVLLEA
+241 DDKVLVEA
-249 QAMAAKGRK
+249 QALAAKTRK

-298 REAMIHIFFGER
+298 REAMIHMFFGER
-310 AASKISDVPK
+310 AASKIADVPK
-320 DTKVKDIKKAGIIG
+320 DTKVMDIKKAGIIG

-364 RGVSV
+364 RGISV

-380 GKLTPEQKDIVF
+380 GKLTQEQKDLVF
-392 GLVTSSLDYK
+392 GLVSSSLDYK

-416 NLDLKHEIFKSL
+416 NLELKHDIFKSL

-434 GAILASN
+434 DAILASN
-441 TSGLDIDSIAAVTK
+441 TSGLDIDSIASVTK
-455 RPDMV
+455 RPEKV

-479 GADTSN
+479 GDQTSN

-491 MAVGKKLKKAAVVA
+491 MAIGKKLKKAAVVS

-531 ALPHQIDQAMESFG
+531 ALPHQIDQALESFG

-582 LCEQNRFGQK
+582 LCEQNRYGQK
-592 NGAGYYNYTEGSRAP
+592 NGAGYYNYSEGSRAP
-607 NAAPENESTYEK
+607 NPAPENEPTYEK
-619 ISSENGFIRRDI
+619 ISEENGFTRRDI

-667 INGYGFPVWRGGPMH
+667 INGYGFPIWRGGPMH
-682 HANTMGLDVVIEKLE
+682 HANAMGLDVVIEKLN

-708 KPSEMLV
+708 KPSEMLLK
-715 NLAKN
+715 LAEN
-720 GEKFGDAPQ
+720 GEKLGEAPQ
-729 KEDRKEKL
+729 KADRKDKL
-737 GFEMSSV
+737 DFEMSSV

>member
-1 MHFLQIFWR
+1 M
-10 ITLKGTVLYDVRRK
+10 KGTVLYEIK
-24 LDGLYDATDGVA
+24 ENIAI
-36 VLTVDNP
+36 LTVDNP
-43 PVNPLSDGV
+43 PVNPLSDGI
-52 RTGLYDALVKAEE
+52 RTGVYENIIKAQE
-65 DPTVIG
+65 DDSVIG

-92 NVEGVSL
+92 QIEGKTL
-99 NEVFHKLEYC
+99 NEMFEKLEFC
-109 SKPVVAALN
+109 TKPVVAAIN
-118 GIALGG
+118 GLALGG

-135 LADKNAFV
+135 IADSKAIV

-156 GGTQRLPRLTGA
+156 GGTQRLPRLAGPA
-168 SEALKMM
+168 EALKMM
-175 LSGSHVPAKKALDI
+175 LSGMHISAKKALDM
-189 GIIDKIVENVVEDS
+189 GIIDKISENVVDDS
-203 IRFIIHLVDMC
+203 IEFIKEVSKNTEH
-214 ERMDMKFSEMDHPKV
+214 HPKV
-229 RDKNEKMLEARG
+229 RDLNEKVIDARG
-241 DDKVLLEA
+241 NDNILLEA
-249 QAMAAKGRK
+249 QAMAAKTRK

-271 SAINLDDFDE
+271 SAINIDDFDE

-286 GEYFLECLLHPQ
+286 GEYFLECLMHPQ

-310 AASKISDVPK
+310 AASKISDLPK
-320 DTKVKDIKKAGIIG
+320 ETKIMDIKKAGIIG
-334 SGTMGGGIA
+334 SGTMGGGIS

-356 DQDQDNLT
+356 DQDEENIK
-364 RGVSV
+364 RGLSV
-369 IEKNYDFMVGR
+369 IEKNYDFMVNR
-380 GKLTPEQKDIVF
+380 GKLTAEQKDKVF
-392 GLVTSSLDYK
+392 GLISSSLDYK
-402 DVSDCDIVIEAVYE
+402 DLSDCDIVIEAVYE
-416 NLDLKHEIFKSL
+416 NLELKHKIFKSL

-441 TSGLDIDSIAAVTK
+441 TSGLDIDSIASVTN
-455 RPDMV
+455 RPELV

-479 GADTSN
+479 GAQTSD
-485 ETLATI
+485 ETLATV
-491 MAVGKKLKKAAVVA
+491 MAIGKKLKKAAVVS

-515 MLFGYTA
+515 MLFRYTA

-531 ALPHQIDQAMESFG
+531 ALPHQIDQALESFG

-582 LCEQNRFGQK
+582 LCEQDRYGQK
-592 NGAGYYNYTEGSRAP
+592 SSAGYYNYSEGSRAP
-607 NAAPENESTYEK
+607 NPAPENEAIYEK
-619 ISSENGFIRRDI
+619 ISSENGFTRREI
-631 SDEEIVDRCILAL
+631 SDEEIIDRCTLAL

-667 INGYGFPVWRGGPMH
+667 INGYGFPIWRGGPMH
-682 HANTMGLDVVIEKLE
+682 HANAIGLDKVLEKLN
-697 KYREITGNDVY
+697 KYKEITGNDAY
-708 KPSEMLV
+708 NPSELLIK
-715 NLAKN
+715 LAKN
-720 GEKFGDAPQ
+720 GEKLGEAPK

-737 GFEMSSV
+737 DFEMSSV